1 MPNTEISVIRMKT
14 PYNQTFSYKTK
25 SEICG
30 NITGRK
36 RCDACLLGMLLYANT
51 LEKDNIIFQTENDV
65 VKDLFI
71 RLVNHACDSDK
82 SVSATQFK
90 RRGRPMLYSLRIER
104 PSFCTAVLD
113 RVGIDTDMPSRCF
126 SDNRLPKEKDLG
138 AFVAGIFLAC
148 GSVLS
153 PEKEYHLEFVINDLN
168 LCNDL
173 ALLFIDRLNLVGKY
187 AERKSVSVMYFK
199 GSESVEDV
207 LTLVGAPMAALEVM
221 NVEILKDVRNHVNR
235 AANCT
240 AGNAKKQ
247 SATAWRQIEAIERID
262 ASEDG
267 LAALPD
273 ELRVLAEIRLE
284 NPDMTLSELA
294 KQFDPPLSKS
304 GINHRLARIE
314 AFAELLK

>member
-1 MPNTEISVIRMKT
+1 MKT

-25 SEICG
+25 SEICQ

-65 VKDLFI
+65 VKDLFV
-71 RLVNHACDSDK
+71 RLVSHACDNDK
-82 SVSATQFK
+82 AVSVTPIK
-90 RRGRPMLYSLRIER
+90 RRGKPMLYSLRIER
-104 PSFCTAVLD
+104 PSLCGAVLS
-113 RVGIDTDMPSRCF
+113 RVGIDTAEPSRRF
-126 SDNRLPKEKDLG
+126 ADNKLPKEKDLG
-138 AFVAGIFLAC
+138 AFVAGVFLAC

-153 PEKEYHLEFVINDLN
+153 PEKEYHLEFVINDVN
-168 LCNDL
+168 MCNDL
-173 ALLFIDRLNLVGKY
+173 ALLFIDRLSLVGKY
-187 AERKSVSVMYFK
+187 TERKSVSVMYFK
-199 GSESVEDV
+199 GSEAVEDV
-207 LTLVGAPMAALEVM
+207 LTLVGAPMAALEIM

-235 AANCT
+235 AANCV

-247 SATAWRQIEAIERID
+247 SQTAMRQVQAIERIAD
-262 ASEDG
+262 SEGG

-273 ELRVLAEIRLE
+273 DLRILAELRLE

-294 KQFDPPLSKS
+294 EQFDPPISKS

-314 AFAELLK
+314 AYAETL